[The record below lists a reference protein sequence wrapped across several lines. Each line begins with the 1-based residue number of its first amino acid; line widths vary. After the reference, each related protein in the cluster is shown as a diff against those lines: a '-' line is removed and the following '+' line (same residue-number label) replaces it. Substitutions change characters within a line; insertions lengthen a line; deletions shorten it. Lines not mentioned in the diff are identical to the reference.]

1 MPAQLL
7 IFCYTIFMNETT
19 SKFAPINTVC
29 LMILAASAATWVL
42 VYTKTVLMPFVIALF
57 ISMLANASANWLS
70 RHWKIP
76 YNLGIILNFVLF
88 MAVITTSIAFIS
100 SSIESF
106 VAGADIYADR
116 LNDSLDWIL
125 AKAATYHLHI
135 NAQFITDSVAKIPV
149 FNMVKSVGGLIVS
162 LVTNILLVTL
172 FVIFI
177 FMGKASAE
185 KPSLV
190 SKLQKQISFY
200 LLVKIGVSILA
211 AVCTWLVLIS
221 VKTELA
227 LMLAVL
233 TFILNF
239 IPNIGPSIAT
249 VAPLP
254 VLFLQYGCDWRMLLV
269 LVLLVAVH
277 FVVGNILET
286 RWLGKGMNLD
296 PLVVV
301 ASLIFWAL
309 VWGVMGALLA
319 VPLTAI
325 IKMIFEQHETTQPV
339 ARFLGGG
346 YSFK

>member
-1 MPAQLL
+1 MK
-7 IFCYTIFMNETT
+7 ETT

-29 LMILAASAATWVL
+29 LMILAASAAMWVL

-57 ISMLANASANWLS
+57 ISMFANAAATWLN
-70 RHWKIP
+70 RHWKVP
-76 YNLGIILNFVLF
+76 YNLGIVLNFVLF
-88 MAVITTSIAFIS
+88 MTLITAAVSFIS

-106 VAGADIYADR
+106 VSGADIYTER
-116 LNDSLDWIL
+116 LNESLDWIVS
-125 AKAATYHLHI
+125 KAAAHHIKI
-135 NAQFITDSVAKIPV
+135 NATFITEGIAKIPV
-149 FNMVKSVGGLIVS
+149 FNMVKSVGSVLVS
-162 LVTNILLVTL
+162 TFTNILLITL

-190 SKLQKQISFY
+190 GKLQKQISFY
-200 LLVKIGVSILA
+200 LFVKMTVSVLA
-211 AVCTWLVLIS
+211 ALLTWLVLTI
-221 VKTELA
+221 VHAELA
-227 LMLAVL
+227 MMLAVL

-239 IPNIGPSIAT
+239 IPNIGPTIAT
-249 VAPLP
+249 AAPLP
-254 VLFLQYGCDWRMLLV
+254 VLFLQYGFDWQMLLV
-269 LVLLVAVH
+269 VVLLTAVH

-296 PLVVV
+296 PIVVV

-325 IKMIFEQHETTQPV
+325 IKMILEQHETTQPI

>member
-1 MPAQLL
+1 MENNTL
-7 IFCYTIFMNETT
+7 
-19 SKFAPINTVC
+19 SKFAPINTIC
-29 LMILAASAATWVL
+29 LMILAASASTWVL
-42 VYTKTVLMPFVIALF
+42 VYTKSVLMPFVIALF
-57 ISMLANASANWLS
+57 ISMLANSSATWFS
-70 RHWKIP
+70 RKWKIP
-76 YNLGIILNFVLF
+76 YNLGIILNFVVF
-88 MAVITTSIAFIS
+88 MAVIIGTASFIS

-106 VAGADIYADR
+106 VSGAGIYTER

-125 AKAATYHLHI
+125 SKASNYHINI
-135 NAQFITDSVAKIPV
+135 NAQFVTETLSKLPV
-149 FNMVKSVGGLIVS
+149 FNMVKSVGSLIVS
-162 LVTNILLVTL
+162 LFTNILLITL

-177 FMGKASAE
+177 FMGNASAE
-185 KPSLV
+185 KPALV
-190 SKLQKQISFY
+190 GTIQKQISFY
-200 LLVKIGVSILA
+200 LFVKIGVSLLA
-211 AVCTWLVLIS
+211 AFCTWVVLTS
-221 VKTELA
+221 VRTELA
-227 LMLAVL
+227 MMLAVI

-239 IPNIGPSIAT
+239 IPNIGPLIST

-254 VLFLQYGCDWRMLLV
+254 VLFLQYGFDWHMLLV
-269 LVLLVAVH
+269 VALLTAVH
-277 FVVGNILET
+277 FVIGNILET

-325 IKMIFEQHETTQPV
+325 IKMILERHETTRPI